1 MLSCTKQLK
10 ITPMKQKL
18 FFCAVMVSWFAS
30 AQITQPTIP
39 ADGINYYID
48 TRGVFLNAS
57 TTGPWDFSSVN
68 PDDSSE
74 IAIQPIEDS
83 PYATEYPN
91 ATHAYY
97 EDGFVQFPGY
107 TSTEYTYNGE
117 QSFLLSNYPTP
128 LVIFPYPFNV
138 GDVHTDGI
146 FNVPFEVPGG
156 PPSLFRDHEVESE
169 AMDTSSITL
178 PDGTVFN
185 DVTLVI
191 STATFTD
198 GQTGSSPCITTR
210 ETWSWWAPGIAVPV
224 AQTFD
229 QLSAGACPSNPFQ
242 FSRFYTGEGP
252 FAYVCTPALNCS
264 FGDGFRLV
272 NLEEIDNSSA
282 CEGYADFTNLV
293 ANLEADTTYELTVTT
308 GYGDQYITVWID
320 FNDDS
325 QFTTDEKVVTD
336 YVIAAGSAGG
346 TFTETM
352 DLVVP
357 ANVPSGNHRMRA
369 KSNWQAPVPDDACEL
384 TDFGETEDY
393 TVNIEEVLSIGDQE
407 FQNAELVVVSLG
419 DNRFELSLNT
429 QSDIE
434 LSAATFNMIG
444 QKLSHESLNKGNNGT
459 YQSTIDLS
467 QFASG
472 IYLIKVS
479 NQASNAIK
487 TAKVIVR

>member
-1 MLSCTKQLK
+1 M
-10 ITPMKQKL
+10 I
-18 FFCAVMVSWFAS
+18 SWFTS

-39 ADGINYYID
+39 VDGINYYMD

-68 PDDSSE
+68 PDDSRE

-91 ATHAYY
+91 STHAYY

-128 LVIFPYPFNV
+128 LVIHPYPFNV

-198 GQTGSSPCITTR
+198 AQTGSSPCITVI

-229 QLSAGACPSNPFQ
+229 QLSGGQCPPNPFQ

-272 NLEEIDNSSA
+272 NIEEIDNSSA
-282 CEGYADFTNLV
+282 CEGYGDFTNLV
-293 ANLEADTTYELTVTT
+293 ANLEADTTYDLTVTT
-308 GYGDQYITVWID
+308 GWGDQNVTVWID

-325 QFTTDEKVVTD
+325 QFTNDEKVVQNF
-336 YVIAAGSAGG
+336 VIAPGQNGG
-346 TFTETM
+346 TFTETV
-352 DLVVP
+352 DLAIP
-357 ANVPSGNHRMRA
+357 ANAPTGNHRMRL
-369 KSNWQAPVPDDACEL
+369 KSNWQAAVPDDACEV

-393 TVNIEEVLSIGDQE
+393 TVAIEEVLSISDQE

-429 QSDIE
+429 LSGVK
-434 LSAATFNMIG
+434 LSAALFNMIG
-444 QKLSHESLNKGNNGT
+444 QKLSHESLNRGNNGT

-479 NQASNAIK
+479 SQASNTVK

>member
-1 MLSCTKQLK
+1 
-10 ITPMKQKL
+10 MKQKL
-18 FFCAVMVSWFAS
+18 LFCAVMVSWIAS

-39 ADGINYYID
+39 ADGINYYVD

-68 PDDSSE
+68 PDDSRE

-128 LVIFPYPFNV
+128 LVIHPYPFNV

-169 AMDTSSITL
+169 AIASGSITL

-185 DVTLVI
+185 DVVLVI

-229 QLSAGACPSNPFQ
+229 QISAGACPSNPFQ

-293 ANLEADTTYELTVTT
+293 ANLVADTTYELTVTT
-308 GYGDQYITVWID
+308 GYGDQYVTVWID

-434 LSAATFNMIG
+434 LSVVTFNMIG

-472 IYLIKVS
+472 IYLIKLS
-479 NQASNAIK
+479 NPASNAVK

>member
-1 MLSCTKQLK
+1 MET
-10 ITPMKQKL
+10 KL
-18 FFCAVMVSWFAS
+18 FLVAVLISWFTA

-39 ADGINYYID
+39 VEGINYYID
-48 TRGVFLNAS
+48 TRAVFLNTS
-57 TTGPWDFSSVN
+57 TTGPWDFSSIN
-68 PDDSSE
+68 PDDSRE

-91 ATHAYY
+91 STHAYY
-97 EDGFVQFPGY
+97 EDGYVQFPGY

-117 QSFLLSNYPTP
+117 RSFLLSNYPTP

-169 AMDTSSITL
+169 AMATGSITL

-191 STATFTD
+191 SNATFTD
-198 GQTGSSPCITTR
+198 GQTGSSPCITFR

-229 QLSAGACPSNPFQ
+229 QLSGGQCPPNPFQ
-242 FSRFYTGEGP
+242 FSRFYAGEGP
-252 FAYVCTPALNCS
+252 FAYVCTPAVNCS

-272 NLEEIDNSSA
+272 NIEEIDNSSA

-293 ANLEADTTYELTVTT
+293 ANLEADTTYDLTVTT

-320 FNDDS
+320 FNDDT
-325 QFTTDEKVVTD
+325 QFTNDEKVVTD
-336 YVIAAGSAGG
+336 FVIAPGQFGG

-357 ANVPSGNHRMRA
+357 ANAPSGNHRMRA
-369 KSNWQAPVPDDACEL
+369 KSNWQAPVPDDACEV

-393 TVNIEEVLSIGDQE
+393 TINIEEVLSITDQA
-407 FQNAELVVVSLG
+407 FINAQLMVIDLG
-419 DNRFELSLNT
+419 DNRFELSINA
-429 QSDIE
+429 QSDLTLDIT
-434 LSAATFNMIG
+434 AFNMIG
-444 QKLSHESLNKGNNGT
+444 QKLIKESLSKSSTGT
-459 YQSTIDLS
+459 YQATLDLS
-467 QFASG
+467 QMAAG
-472 IYLIKVS
+472 IYLVKVHNTGS
-479 NQASNAIK
+479 NLVK
-487 TAKVIVR
+487 TAKVIVK